1 MTQTPPSP
9 SSSDD
14 GPDRGSVRP
23 TPPAVPALA
32 VCVGLVGGWVIRP
45 GALLLGFHPP
55 VVTWLQVATL
65 AFIAGLLA
73 VTAWVTWRE
82 LRVHQR
88 RIEPHR
94 AVNRL
99 VMAQAC
105 IVAGALVAGGYGGY
119 AVSWLGVEAELA
131 DQRIARSLCAMLAGL
146 VITCVAIW
154 LERACRVR
162 GDDDT
167 DLA

>member
-1 MTQTPPSP
+1 MTQQPSP
-9 SSSDD
+9 P
-14 GPDRGSVRP
+14 GGPPDRGSVRP

-32 VCVGLVGGWVIRP
+32 ICFGLVGGWAIRP
-45 GALLLGFHPP
+45 VMLWLGLNPP
-55 VVTWLQVATL
+55 VVSWLQVATL
-65 AFIAGLLA
+65 VFVAGILA

-82 LRVHQR
+82 VRVHQR

-94 AVNRL
+94 ALNRL

-119 AVSWLGVEAELA
+119 AVSWLGDNDAPLEQLRLA
-131 DQRIARSLCAMLAGL
+131 QSFVAGIAGVLIVAASLA
-146 VITCVAIW
+146 

-162 GDDDT
+162 GGDDA
-167 DLA
+167 DLT

>member
-1 MTQTPPSP
+1 MTQQPSQP
-9 SSSDD
+9 GG

-32 VCVGLVGGWVIRP
+32 ICFGLVGGWAIRP
-45 GALLLGFHPP
+45 VMLWLGLNPP
-55 VVTWLQVATL
+55 VVSWLQVATL
-65 AFIAGLLA
+65 VFVAGILA

-82 LRVHQR
+82 VRVHQR

-119 AVSWLGVEAELA
+119 AVSWLGIEAELA
-131 DQRIARSLCAMLAGL
+131 EQRIIRSLCAVLAGL
-146 VITCVAIW
+146 VITSVAIW

-162 GDDDT
+162 GDDDA

>member
-1 MTQTPPSP
+1 VTQPPSP
-9 SSSDD
+9 EGG

-32 VCVGLVGGWVIRP
+32 ICFGLVGGWSIRP
-45 GALLLGFHPP
+45 VLVWLGLHPP
-55 VVTWLQVATL
+55 VVTWMQVATL
-65 AFIAGLLA
+65 VLVAAMLA
-73 VTAWVTWRE
+73 TTAWVTWRQ
-82 LRVHQR
+82 LRVHHR
-88 RIEPHR
+88 RIEPHQ

-105 IVAGALVAGGYGGY
+105 IVAGALVAGGFGGY
-119 AVSWLGVEAELA
+119 AVSWLGIEAEFA
-131 DQRIARSLCAMLAGL
+131 DERIVRSLCAMLAGL

-162 GDDDT
+162 GDDDA